1 MVHGLFKSER
11 HDLGTLGGDL
21 LLTAGRRTE
30 ADAIEEAEHGYNAK
44 NHDDNDGNTVVI
56 FMPKTLIYRHP
67 HTPFPLR
74 HIDGFAACVPRQE
87 YIIIGQEVP
96 HVHATEL
103 LAPVR

>member
-1 MVHGLFKSER
+1 MVHGLFKIER

-56 FMPKTLIYRHP
+56 FMPKTLIYNS
-67 HTPFPLR
+67 PFAVQKVQKLNFQR
-74 HIDGFAACVPRQE
+74 GLSFGSTV
-87 YIIIGQEVP
+87 
-96 HVHATEL
+96 L
-103 LAPVR
+103 

>member
-1 MVHGLFKSER
+1 MVHGLFKIER

-44 NHDDNDGNTVVI
+44 NYDDNDGNTVVI

-67 HTPFPLR
+67 HAPFHSDTLT
-74 HIDGFAACVPRQE
+74 D
-87 YIIIGQEVP
+87 
-96 HVHATEL
+96 L
-103 LAPVR
+103 LLVFPVRSIS